1 MVEYPLT
8 GIYLQQF
15 GGWARFWEH
24 PIEWDKAF
32 GSLFAPIA
40 LPITGLID
48 TFYNIGK
55 PAGEKFR
62 QTVGTGISDISN
74 KISGAVSNATK
85 PIKDLANTISNTVKD
100 IGNTVKDIG
109 KTASDVGKSVTQPF
123 QTITTITTNLPN
135 QLQNIPLPN
144 IQLGIPQ
151 QMPQIISLP
160 TTTENL
166 AMPLML
172 GLGVGM
178 IALAMVVA

>member
-8 GIYLQQF
+8 SIYLQQF

-24 PIEWDKAF
+24 PIEWNKAL
-32 GSLFAPIA
+32 GGLFAPVV

-62 QTVGTGISDISN
+62 QTVESGIET
-74 KISGAVSNATK
+74 VTK
-85 PIKDLANTISNTVKD
+85 PVKDLANTISNTVSNITKS
-100 IGNTVKDIG
+100 V
-109 KTASDVGKSVTQPF
+109 SDVGKSITQPL
-123 QTITTITTNLPN
+123 QTITTITSNLPN

-144 IQLGIPQ
+144 IQLSIPQ

-172 GLGVGM
+172 GLGIGM
-178 IALAMVVA
+178 IVLAMVVA